1 MCFGSAFIGSN
12 LTSAY
17 RVASVLLSHK
27 PDFDVVLKISPID
40 EKDSMT
46 EADQK
51 ASGVEDAELIKYNQV
66 IALFNTTHD
75 YYGKSKVLTMNY
87 NTNMLI

>member
-1 MCFGSAFIGSN
+1 

-27 PDFDVVLKISPID
+27 PDYDVVLKISPID

-51 ASGVEDAELIKYNQV
+51 ASGVEDAELIK
-66 IALFNTTHD
+66 FN
-75 YYGKSKVLTMNY
+75 
-87 NTNMLI
+87 